1 MIKKVDQIVA
11 MRIRNLE
18 TFVKVARLGSFHAA
32 AVQLNSSQP
41 AISARI
47 QALEEELGVKLFL
60 RDKSGTRLTPRGRQT
75 LPYAEKTL
83 ALVQQMKQQ
92 LRDDTPEQGVIRVGI
107 TDTLA
112 NLWLTELLRCWG
124 EQFPLL
130 EFEISVD
137 VSAVLNRQ
145 LEAFELDLALMVGEG
160 ASSAQVTEPLCRYPQ
175 LWVASPS
182 LRGDT
187 DQQIQLGQQPLLS
200 FPRQTRPW
208 QYLQQ
213 LLAPLGEHRPQL
225 HTCSSVS
232 SLLGLAEQGVGIAL
246 LPEPLVRPSLAQGSL
261 IKLEQLMQ
269 QHRPPALEFCCGWR
283 LDDDRLLPSLLANSA
298 RNITQQEPQVS

>member
-1 MIKKVDQIVA
+1 

-32 AVQLNSSQP
+32 SEQLNASQP

-47 QALEEELGVKLFL
+47 NALEDELGVRLFN
-60 RDKSGTRLTPRGRQT
+60 RDQGGTRLTPRGRQT
-75 LPYAEKTL
+75 LPYAEKVL
-83 ALVQQMKQQ
+83 ALTQQMKQQ
-92 LRDDTPEQGVIRVGI
+92 LRQDSQEQGVIRIGI

-112 NLWLTELLRCWG
+112 SLWLTELLQQWG

-137 VSAVLNRQ
+137 VSAVLQRQ
-145 LEAFELDLALMVGEG
+145 LQEYQLDLALMVAESG
-160 ASSAQVTEPLCRYPQ
+160 SAELITEPLCSYEQ
-175 LWVASPS
+175 QWVAAPS
-182 LRGDT
+182 LIAQPST
-187 DQQIQLGQQPLLS
+187 LQLGQHPVLS

-208 QYLQQ
+208 LYLQQ
-213 LLAPLGEHRPQL
+213 LLNELGDQRPQL

-246 LPEPLVRPSLAQGSL
+246 LPEPLLRNSLQSERL
-261 IKLEQLMQ
+261 LPLSVDQ
-269 QHRPPALEFCCGWR
+269 PVPALEFCAGWR
-283 LDDDRLLPSLLANSA
+283 LDDDRLLPSLLAKTARAIATKSA
-298 RNITQQEPQVS
+298 SESAIC